1 MNKIAKDFAE
11 YMLSDCKNCREHKD
25 GLCMSNS
32 RCFAAKHIAI
42 EALRMLNDKEKQESQ
57 TEDDILKA
65 IIDNCNNRPRCKG
78 CKYFNT
84 DTVRCKLVGA
94 PTEWEID
101 G

>member
-42 EALRMLNDKEKQESQ
+42 EALRMINNKTEQESK

-65 IIDNCNNRPRCKG
+65 VKDNCNKRPKCKG
-78 CKYFNT
+78 CKYLNN
-84 DTVRCKLVGA
+84 DTLQCKFRDIPL
-94 PTEWEID
+94 TWEIE
-101 G
+101 